1 MENHNAKRFCP
12 KCGAEIEED
21 ALFCSECGAHLM
33 KKEDAPQDEAPKEEI
48 VIASQS
54 EIAEKTPVI
63 TEPLQSEVS
72 TEAAASQSLA
82 PQMDAHKD
90 DSPVDE
96 LPEAKTQKEEIET
109 VEPPAEEITQEE
121 LTSQEPSQTE
131 TSTQENAQQEVAAVE
146 DASTPPEIE
155 EPAALVDQKSPAP
168 AVSPQPAQK
177 FCLHCGATLP
187 PDALFC
193 LSCGTKQGGA
203 AQPQPVATP
212 PQAIALQMP
221 QQPQQQIPSQP
232 QGYPQQPFQ
241 PGYPRQGYPQQP
253 MQQGYPQQPQMIITQ
268 APKSMGLA
276 LILTFLF
283 GPLGLLYANVRDGLI
298 MICISIAV
306 AFLTLGFGL
315 IFVWIGSMVWA
326 YMDVEKYNKA
336 LMSGQMPPQS
346 F

>member
-1 MENHNAKRFCP
+1 MENENNKLICA
-12 KCGAEIEED
+12 KCGAELESD
-21 ALFCSECGAHLM
+21 AMFCSECGAPRVNNENGSQDGVPQEGIADVSQPEAS
-33 KKEDAPQDEAPKEEI
+33 KEEAVIIEAPQDE
-48 VIASQS
+48 
-54 EIAEKTPVI
+54 
-63 TEPLQSEVS
+63 LL
-72 TEAAASQSLA
+72 TEASKPETLASETDKSKENTPA
-82 PQMDAHKD
+82 
-90 DSPVDE
+90 DE
-96 LPEAKTQKEEIET
+96 LPAVELQNEEMT
-109 VEPPAEEITQEE
+109 NVEPPAENPITAESQKEE
-121 LTSQEPSQTE
+121 ASIAEPSKNEKSPDEEAQKEPSQT
-131 TSTQENAQQEVAAVE
+131 A
-146 DASTPPEIE
+146 P
-155 EPAALVDQKSPAP
+155 PAP
-168 AVSPQPAQK
+168 AVSSQPAHK

-193 LSCGTKQGGA
+193 LSCGTKQDSA
-203 AQPQPVATP
+203 AQPQVVTP
-212 PQAIALQMP
+212 PHAMALQMH
-221 QQPQQQIPSQP
+221 QQPQQQIPPQP

-336 LMSGQMPPQS
+336 LMNGQIPPQS